1 MRSSGQLLPTWTKK
15 KTFITAENKRNIRTI
30 LHQRQILSRHLLCL
44 SVVKLDQL
52 GFIFFLSRS
61 PIWNWKTG
69 GAKAPV
75 DSWSRGRWAVWSV
88 VEPAGSAFS
97 CALCEPLTFVA
108 FLEKLMSQDF
118 IWCELQTKW
127 QVMWRCILSV
137 WGPSLTLLG
146 LAGGREGGGIYAPP
160 CHVFAITPTWLFPI
174 ISLEKGSMFFTP

>member
-44 SVVKLDQL
+44 SVVKLEQL
-52 GFIFFLSRS
+52 GFIFFLSRR

-97 CALCEPLTFVA
+97 CALCEPSTFVA

-127 QVMWRCILSV
+127 QVMWRWSYTHSPAASGSCSIRWHNSH
-137 WGPSLTLLG
+137 PSLSGDVTVDWL
-146 LAGGREGGGIYAPP
+146 RHEQE
-160 CHVFAITPTWLFPI
+160 HITY
-174 ISLEKGSMFFTP
+174 G